1 MDVSLPRST
10 GMKSEKGNNVKT
22 SVKTSP
28 FDIDLRKKRKE
39 RKISID

>member
-22 SVKTSP
+22 SP